1 MRKEI
6 GGTGQ
11 HWWRWLFPRPI
22 DRVTLFLYAAVLAV
36 YNNFVILGIYQI
48 EHPWLG
54 NLAILLGIV
63 FFILLDRLE
72 YWHYKENLSWWLNG
86 LFLLVR
92 LIGIVLISFSD
103 GLGRE
108 TQGYFIIL
116 LIPFLI
122 FFISGSSYGLS
133 GLVWT
138 MYLFGRARFDGEPP
152 GAHEEPN
159 FIFPIIVS
167 LTFTFIIS
175 MAYLVRQEKQSR
187 LQAEQLLRELEVS
200 HQHLQDYAEKV
211 ADLATTEER
220 NRLAREIHDSLG
232 HYMTVINV
240 QLEKAIAFRDR
251 NPQEAEQAVR
261 DAKHLAGE
269 ALKDVRRSVGALR
282 SAPEFS
288 LSESLRELVHTLKSD
303 QLAIELKIEGE
314 ETGFSRQSLMT
325 LYRAA
330 QEGLTNIQKHAGAN
344 QVQVRVR
351 LEDQQASLIIDDNG
365 QGFDS
370 TILNHLK
377 EKSHYGLQGIRE
389 RLELIRGSFVLESQP
404 NEGTRLCVTVPK
416 NPLALVTMRGN

>member
-1 MRKEI
+1 MMKEI
-6 GGTGQ
+6 RGTGQ
-11 HWWRWLFPRPI
+11 NWWRWLVPRPI
-22 DRVTLFLYAAVLAV
+22 EWMTLFLYAAVLAV
-36 YNNFVILGIYQI
+36 YNNFVILGVYQF
-48 EHPWLG
+48 EYPWLG

-86 LFLLVR
+86 LFLLIR
-92 LIGIVLISFSD
+92 LIGIVIISLSD
-103 GLGRE
+103 GLGDIPAPA
-108 TQGYFIIL
+108 YFIL
-116 LIPFLI
+116 LIPLLI

-138 MYLFGRARFDGEPP
+138 MYLFERVHLAGEPP
-152 GAHEEPN
+152 YAHGEPN
-159 FIFPIIVS
+159 FIFPIVAA

-175 MAYLVRQEKQSR
+175 MAYLVRQEKQSHM
-187 LQAEQLLRELEVS
+187 QAEHLLRELEVS

-240 QLEKAIAFRDR
+240 QLEKAITFRDR

-261 DAKHLAGE
+261 DAKYLAGE

-282 SAPEFS
+282 SVPEFS
-288 LSESLRELVHTLKSD
+288 LTQSLRELVNTMNSD

-330 QEGLTNIQKHAGAN
+330 QEGLTNIQKHARAN
-344 QVQVRVR
+344 QVQVQVR
-351 LEDQQASLIIDDNG
+351 LEDQQASLTIDDNG

-370 TILNHLK
+370 TSLDHLK

-389 RLELIRGSFVLESQP
+389 RLELIRGSFALESQP

-416 NPLALVTMRGN
+416 NPLALVSPWGN

>member
-1 MRKEI
+1 MMKEI
-6 GGTGQ
+6 RGPGQ
-11 HWWRWLFPRPI
+11 NWWRWLFPRPI
-22 DRVTLFLYAAVLAV
+22 DWVTLFLYAAVLAV

-48 EHPWLG
+48 ERPWLG
-54 NLAILLGIV
+54 NLAILLGII
-63 FFILLDRLE
+63 FFIFLDRLE
-72 YWHYKENLSWWLNG
+72 YWHYKENLGWWLNG

-92 LIGIVLISFSD
+92 HIAIVLISFSD
-103 GLGRE
+103 GLGRDIPA
-108 TQGYFIIL
+108 YLIL
-116 LIPFLI
+116 LIPLLI

-138 MYLFGRARFDGEPP
+138 MYLFGRESFAGEPP
-152 GAHEEPN
+152 ETHEEHN
-159 FIFPIIVS
+159 YIFPIVVS

-187 LQAEQLLRELEVS
+187 LQAERLLRELEIS
-200 HQHLQDYAEKV
+200 HHHLQDYAEKV
-211 ADLATTEER
+211 ADLATIEER

-240 QLEKAIAFRDR
+240 QLEKAIAFRAR
-251 NPQEAEQAVR
+251 NPQEADQAVR
-261 DAKHLAGE
+261 DAKYLAGE

-282 SAPEFS
+282 NAPEFS
-288 LSESLRELVHTLKSD
+288 LTESLRELVNNLKSD

-314 ETGFSRQSLMT
+314 ESGFSRQSLMT

-330 QEGLTNIQKHAGAN
+330 QEGLTNIQKHAGAK
-344 QVQVRVR
+344 QVHVQVR
-351 LEDQQASLIIDDNG
+351 LEDQQASLTIDDDG

-370 TILNHLK
+370 TLLDHLK

-389 RLELIRGSFVLESQP
+389 RLELIRGSFALESQP

>member
-1 MRKEI
+1 MTKET
-6 GGTGQ
+6 GGTRQ
-11 HWWRWLFPRPI
+11 NWWRWLFPRPI
-22 DRVTLFLYAAVLAV
+22 DWVTLFLYAAVLAV
-36 YNNFVILGIYQI
+36 YNNFIILGIYRI
-48 EHPWLG
+48 EYPWLG

-72 YWHYKENLSWWLNG
+72 YWRYKENLSWWFNG

-92 LIGIVLISFSD
+92 QIGIVLISFSD
-103 GLGRE
+103 GLGRDIPA
-108 TQGYFIIL
+108 YPIL
-116 LIPFLI
+116 LIPLLI
-122 FFISGSSYGLS
+122 FFIFGSSYGLS

-138 MYLFGRARFDGEPP
+138 IYLFERVHLAGEPP
-152 GAHEEPN
+152 PIYEPN

-167 LTFTFIIS
+167 LTFAFIIS
-175 MAYLVRQEKQSR
+175 MAYLVRQEKQSHI
-187 LQAEQLLRELEVS
+187 QAEHLLRELEVS

-251 NPQEAEQAVR
+251 NPQEADQAVR

-269 ALKDVRRSVGALR
+269 ALKDVRRSVSALR
-282 SAPEFS
+282 SLPEFS
-288 LSESLRELVHTLKSD
+288 LSESLRELVHTMKSD

-314 ETGFSRQSLMT
+314 EIGFSRQSLMT

-351 LEDQQASLIIDDNG
+351 LEDQQASLTIDDNG

-370 TILNHLK
+370 TSLDHLK

-389 RLELIRGSFVLESQP
+389 RLELIRGSFALESQP
-404 NEGTRLCVTVPK
+404 NEGTRLRVTVPK
-416 NPLALVTMRGN
+416 NPLALVSARGN